1 MKTQINFTQF
11 LEIEKQLEIQVGTVV
26 AIEEVPKS
34 EKLLKMEVKFKD
46 GVRTVVTNIKPQ
58 LKAFGEMLD
67 KNYLF
72 VTNLIP
78 TKMMGIE
85 SSAMILPG
93 EIENTGVPTSVNSE
107 SESIL

>member
-1 MKTQINFTQF
+1 MKTQINFSQF

-46 GVRTVVTNIKPQ
+46 STRTVVTNIKPH
-58 LKAFGEMLD
+58 LKAFGEMLNM
-67 KNYLF
+67 NYLF

-78 TKMMGIE
+78 TKIMGIE
-85 SSAMILPG
+85 SGAMILPG
-93 EIENTGVPTSVNSE
+93 EIEECGIPLSVNNE
-107 SESIL
+107 SKIIL